1 MSKIDLSKAKIG
13 DKFRT
18 RAGYVVALK
27 DTVLYFGEYV
37 YRLTS
42 PNAFVCVFRDGRMYK
57 CNQVSEF
64 DLVGQV
70 FDDEKDRA
78 ITDKILK
85 DVEKVVNGVAEAM
98 PLIESAAIAN
108 LPRVPL
114 PENNEDDAEL
124 QRRQEVVELAEK
136 LVTNELFAVT
146 NHIHDMRELG
156 AAINLDS
163 PAEYAFLIAE
173 EFVNAKGK
181 YIKEG
186 KL

>member
-1 MSKIDLSKAKIG
+1 MATIDLSKAKIG

-18 RAGYVVALK
+18 RSGCIL
-27 DTVLYFGEYV
+27 EYV
-37 YRLTS
+37 GETS
-42 PNAFVCVFRDGRMYK
+42 FYMVDKYLLEVEGCVIFRFYK
-57 CNQVSEF
+57 HGNYMAAGEHGL
-64 DLVGQV
+64 DLVEQV
-70 FDDEKDRA
+70 FDDKKDT
-78 ITDKILK
+78 TDLEI
-85 DVEKVVNGVAEAM
+85 VEAM
-98 PLIESAAIAN
+98 NQAIKEIPEKAAE
-108 LPRVPL
+108 R
-114 PENNEDDAEL
+114 EQEL

-173 EFVNAKGK
+173 EFVIAKDK
-181 YIKEG
+181 YLKEG